1 MREKVHKIF
10 PYLTAN
16 KINIFFAQES
26 WLRKCD
32 GAILKKIKEYG
43 FRFFSDRKSRKLDW
57 GGGVATFY
65 QNSLNIKSIKMSKY
79 QSFEFVAC
87 KVLSSHG
94 VMCIV
99 NIYRPGYSAKHRFTV
114 NQFLMEF
121 KSFLEDLLLL
131 PYPVMMLGDL
141 NIHVELLPT

>member
-32 GAILKKIKEYG
+32 GAILKKIEEYG

-65 QNSLNIKSIKMSKY
+65 QNSLNIKGIGGGLNPN
-79 QSFEFVAC
+79 FEVA
-87 KVLSSHG
+87 L
-94 VMCIV
+94 I
-99 NIYRPGYSAKHRFTV
+99 R
-114 NQFLMEF
+114 
-121 KSFLEDLLLL
+121 
-131 PYPVMMLGDL
+131 
-141 NIHVELLPT
+141 

>member
-1 MREKVHKIF
+1 MKVHQIF
-10 PYLTAN
+10 PYLAAN

-32 GAILKKIKEYG
+32 GAILKTIKEYG
-43 FRFFSDRKSRKLDW
+43 FKFFSDRKSCQLDW

-65 QNSLNIKSIKMSKY
+65 QSSLNIKSIRMSKY

-94 VMCIV
+94 VICIV
-99 NIYRPGYSAKHRFTV
+99 NIYRPGYSSKHRFTV
-114 NQFLMEF
+114 NQFVIEF
-121 KSFLEDLLLL
+121 RSLWKTFFFL
-131 PYPVMMLGDL
+131 
-141 NIHVELLPT
+141 TRS